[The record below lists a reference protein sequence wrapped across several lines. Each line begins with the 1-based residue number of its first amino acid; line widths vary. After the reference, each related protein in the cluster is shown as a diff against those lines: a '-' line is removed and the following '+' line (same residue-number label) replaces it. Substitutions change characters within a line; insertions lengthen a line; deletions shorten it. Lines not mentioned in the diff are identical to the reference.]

1 MLDAA
6 MDPFKG
12 GKAWISGKGQ
22 KAWDTVNK
30 QRKWPKIFC
39 PFIFIIF
46 FLLQRPQIQNPK
58 KGEERRWKKM
68 KIIRAHE
75 VRGVMWLTL

>member
-22 KAWDTVNK
+22 KAWDTVEK
-30 QRKWPKIFC
+30 QESDPKFSASTI
-39 PFIFIIF
+39 
-46 FLLQRPQIQNPK
+46 LL
-58 KGEERRWKKM
+58 
-68 KIIRAHE
+68 
-75 VRGVMWLTL
+75 